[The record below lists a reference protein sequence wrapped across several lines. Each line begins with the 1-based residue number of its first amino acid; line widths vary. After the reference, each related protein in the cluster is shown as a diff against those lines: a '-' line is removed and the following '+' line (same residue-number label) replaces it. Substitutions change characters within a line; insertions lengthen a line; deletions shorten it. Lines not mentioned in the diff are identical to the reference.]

1 MKYYYDENKK
11 ANCLDCHYPEID
23 EKAIEEIVKNS
34 LARYIYIN
42 IYDEK
47 NKLVTFWSYEVKHG
61 GFHLNEDPKV
71 VTAERIKNHTARIK
85 RYIQKS
91 YNDYVVN
98 ANVLTPEKVR
108 RSLLN
113 DFNLNFEFV
122 ASLSDAEALRIFNKG
137 VDEYN
142 AELYDQELEAESL
155 YYSEDDKMLS
165 VSEYAKKHGVD
176 TSTVRHKI
184 SRGLLPATKIGKMW
198 FIKESE
204 PWTDNRCKK

>member
-47 NKLVTFWSYEVKHG
+47 SELVTFWSYEVKHG
-61 GFHLNEDPKV
+61 GFHLNEDAKV
-71 VTAERIKNHTARIK
+71 VTAERIKNHTARLK

-142 AELYDQELEAESL
+142 AELYEQELEAESL

-184 SRGLLPATKIGKMW
+184 SRGLLPAIKIGKMW
-198 FIKESE
+198 LIKESE

>member
-1 MKYYYDENKK
+1 M
-11 ANCLDCHYPEID
+11 
-23 EKAIEEIVKNS
+23 
-34 LARYIYIN
+34 
-42 IYDEK
+42 
-47 NKLVTFWSYEVKHG
+47 
-61 GFHLNEDPKV
+61 
-71 VTAERIKNHTARIK
+71 
-85 RYIQKS
+85 
-91 YNDYVVN
+91 
-98 ANVLTPEKVR
+98 
-108 RSLLN
+108 N

-142 AELYDQELEAESL
+142 AELYEQELEAESL

-198 FIKESE
+198 LIKESE

>member
-1 MKYYYDENKK
+1 M
-11 ANCLDCHYPEID
+11 
-23 EKAIEEIVKNS
+23 
-34 LARYIYIN
+34 
-42 IYDEK
+42 
-47 NKLVTFWSYEVKHG
+47 
-61 GFHLNEDPKV
+61 
-71 VTAERIKNHTARIK
+71 
-85 RYIQKS
+85 
-91 YNDYVVN
+91 
-98 ANVLTPEKVR
+98 
-108 RSLLN
+108 N

-165 VSEYAKKHGVD
+165 VSDYAKKHGVD

>member
-47 NKLVTFWSYEVKHG
+47 NELVTFWSYEVKHG
-61 GFHLNEDPKV
+61 GFHLNEDAKV
-71 VTAERIKNHTARIK
+71 VTAERIKNHTARLK

-142 AELYDQELEAESL
+142 AELYEQELEAESL

-184 SRGLLPATKIGKMW
+184 SRGLLPAIKIGKMW
-198 FIKESE
+198 LIKESE